1 MRGGSRVCQILTVIP
16 LFSLDG
22 GEFLVGDITGQG
34 TIRERDRERET
45 ERKRER
51 VREGESERGSQQ
63 VAAGRGGPGTTPY
76 KDTRVCCFVVCSES
90 TSLCCA
96 G

>member
-1 MRGGSRVCQILTVIP
+1 MTSQVK
-16 LFSLDG
+16 
-22 GEFLVGDITGQG
+22 
-34 TIRERDRERET
+34 ERSERERE
-45 ERKRER
+45 RQRER
-51 VREGESERGSQQ
+51 VRESERGKSERGSQQ